1 MKRPS
6 TSGRSTPMAP
16 GTPSLGPKGEM
27 KRPSASGRSTPMA
40 PGTPSL
46 GPGTPSM
53 VPRHDPPGGP
63 GQGGGSVTGVG
74 WQLVE
79 VDNRRASAESRRGTW
94 SQGSSPAVSFLKSP
108 LVGPSPTPPFG
119 RSPLVGPRSPPTH
132 FKTTPPTQQLKS
144 SLLIPH
150 HITSWSDDDL
160 SNYSGRSVERRAALD
175 RRSFLRSQKRSQDGP
190 LRSVSAG
197 AAGRPSADDGVGDG
211 FDAEIFIGDWLDAMG
226 HRVTVVRAESNRRR
240 QDRLAFLAT
249 LEREGGPDKKFNIA
263 KDRGRTEWT
272 CGNGR
277 LVRSE
282 SNMETVTWQTEDG
295 RMSTWKRAPPEG
307 SVYFDEMPPSED
319 WREDALA
326 WQRANPHMPGPLEP
340 PVYFDPPP
348 SETQWTSQDG
358 SSMYFWVAP
367 DGSTIPYCNDSSA
380 EWKAGETHSIESKR
394 FEGLSAAATDF
405 VPGTGIVATEAGD
418 ETAAGDAGQSPAK
431 GFDPARAGGDDAAV
445 ELFVS
450 KETPDVRVSGGR
462 FEWTLNDAWGKLNRF
477 PKDFCITSPMFGTS
491 RATNMQL
498 IFYPNGSRTAEAG
511 HCTIALT
518 RGPDSAGI
526 KFEFLVNGT
535 SSGPKMCLGSRFLGD
550 YPKPFGDTGEGKAEK
565 VVVVMQVL
573 EVLGGPS

>member
-1 MKRPS
+1 M
-6 TSGRSTPMAP
+6 G
-16 GTPSLGPKGEM
+16 
-27 KRPSASGRSTPMA
+27 
-40 PGTPSL
+40 
-46 GPGTPSM
+46 
-53 VPRHDPPGGP
+53 PRHDPGGP

-79 VDNRRASAESRRGTW
+79 VDNRRASADSRRGTW
-94 SQGSSPAVSFLKSP
+94 SQGSSPGVTFLKSP
-108 LVGPSPTPPFG
+108 LVGPSPTPPIG

-132 FKTTPPTQQLKS
+132 FKTPPSQLRS

-175 RRSFLRSQKRSQDGP
+175 RRSFLRGQRRSREGP
-190 LRSVSAG
+190 LRPASAG
-197 AAGRPSADDGVGDG
+197 AAGRPAADDGGGDG

-226 HRVTVVRAESNRRR
+226 HRITVVRAESNRRR
-240 QDRLAFLAT
+240 RDRLAFLAT
-249 LEREGGPDKKFNIA
+249 LMREGGADKKFNIA

-282 SNMETVTWQTEDG
+282 SSMELVTWQTEDG
-295 RMSTWKRAPPEG
+295 RTSTWKRAPPEG

-319 WREDALA
+319 WREDAMV
-326 WQRANPHMPGPLEP
+326 WQRANPPLPGPLEP

-348 SETQWTSQDG
+348 SQPPWVGQDG
-358 SSMYFWVAP
+358 SAMYFWVGP
-367 DGSTIPYCNDSSA
+367 DGSTIPYCDDSSA
-380 EWKAGETHSIESKR
+380 ELKDGERHSTEGKL
-394 FEGLSAAATDF
+394 FEGLSAEASEF
-405 VPGTGIVATEAGD
+405 VPGAGPVATPPGD
-418 ETAAGDAGQSPAK
+418 ETAAAHGCFEIATPVDGQSPAK
-431 GFDPARAGGDDAAV
+431 RFDLARVGADDASV
-445 ELFVS
+445 ELFIS
-450 KETPDVRVSGGR
+450 KETPEVRISGGR
-462 FEWTLNDAWGKLNRF
+462 LEWTLNDAWGKLNRF
-477 PKDFCITSPMFGTS
+477 PKDFCVTSPMFGTG

-498 IFYPNGSRTAEAG
+498 VFYPNGSRTAEAG

-526 KFEFLVNGT
+526 KFEFLVNDT
-535 SSGPKMCLGSRFLGD
+535 SSGPKMCLGCRFLGD
-550 YPKPFGDTGEGKAEK
+550 YPKPFGDAEEEKAER